1 MLLGIPTPDK
11 VIPIIDNGSF
21 TYGGTVRASGPYFGG
36 AQQWFASE
44 TIPASNILPAQSL
57 AVPP

>member
-1 MLLGIPTPDK
+1 

-21 TYGGTVRASGPYFGG
+21 TYGGTVPASGAYFGG

-44 TIPASNILPAQSL
+44 TIPASNISPAQSL
-57 AVPP
+57 AVPL